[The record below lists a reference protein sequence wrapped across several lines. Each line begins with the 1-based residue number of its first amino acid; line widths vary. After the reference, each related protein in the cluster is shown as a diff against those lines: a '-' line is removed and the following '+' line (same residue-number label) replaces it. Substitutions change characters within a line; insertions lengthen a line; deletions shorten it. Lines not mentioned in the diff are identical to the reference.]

1 MFVLLELAR
10 SMTLIA
16 AAGMQDSAPKERSRL
31 ASTAKAKAGEAIA
44 LVGEDAIQLHG
55 GMGMTTSSDV
65 SHYFK
70 RITMIDTTLGDTVSP
85 ASPCKGPA
93 RVVD

>member
-1 MFVLLELAR
+1 
-10 SMTLIA
+10 
-16 AAGMQDSAPKERSRL
+16 MQDSPPAERSRL

-55 GMGMTTSSDV
+55 GMGMTDELDV

-70 RITMIDTTLGDTVSP
+70 RITMIDTTLGDTDFHLRRL
-85 ASPCKGPA
+85 AKGLL
-93 RVVD
+93 D